1 MRKKGETWLA
11 NSGCEKVKAWAMEI
25 YQGKPE
31 NTEEGGE
38 EDDTL
43 EIDLD
48 EEEAMQSLKPLAI
61 AVFYS

>member
-1 MRKKGETWLA
+1 
-11 NSGCEKVKAWAMEI
+11 MEI